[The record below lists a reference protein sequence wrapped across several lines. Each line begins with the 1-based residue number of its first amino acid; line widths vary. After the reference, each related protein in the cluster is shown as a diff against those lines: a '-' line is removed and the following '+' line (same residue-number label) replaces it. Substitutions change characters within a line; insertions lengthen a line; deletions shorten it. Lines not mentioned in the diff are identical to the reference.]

1 MYIYACVYMYTCIY
15 MYMCIYIHIYVHI
28 QKSLIKIGFF
38 VRKYFSKGIYR
49 FREPTNCYRVVR
61 SETIRCFYWD
71 VHSATK

>member
-1 MYIYACVYMYTCIY
+1 MYIYTYIY
-15 MYMCIYIHIYVHI
+15 IYIYLHMCIYIHIYTHI
-28 QKSLIKIGFF
+28 QKSQTKIGFF